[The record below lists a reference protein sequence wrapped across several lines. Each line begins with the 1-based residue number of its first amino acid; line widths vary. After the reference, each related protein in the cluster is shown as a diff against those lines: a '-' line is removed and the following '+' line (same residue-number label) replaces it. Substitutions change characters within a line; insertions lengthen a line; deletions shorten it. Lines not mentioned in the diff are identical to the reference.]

1 MGNTKKKKTDEETV
15 ETVVEETAK
24 SSNDKADKEATK
36 EAEKEAKKEAKI
48 QDKIEKATSKQT
60 KEEKKAEEKAVKQA
74 IKKALKIE
82 GESVIEPVDVSET
95 KIVTTEFL
103 NVRRSPDASTSQNVI
118 TIIRK
123 GTPVNV
129 TAHFDGVWS
138 KIDFEGI
145 DAYVMS
151 KFIN

>member
-15 ETVVEETAK
+15 ETVVEETVE
-24 SSNDKADKEATK
+24 SSNDKADKEAEKKAK
-36 EAEKEAKKEAKI
+36 EAAKI
-48 QDKIEKATSKQT
+48 QDKIEKATAKQT
-60 KEEKKAEEKAVKQA
+60 KEEKKTEEKAVKQA

-82 GESVIEPVDVSET
+82 DESVIEPVDVSET

>member
-15 ETVVEETAK
+15 ETVVEETVESSKDK
-24 SSNDKADKEATK
+24 SDK
-36 EAEKEAKKEAKI
+36 EAEKKAKEAAKI

>member
-15 ETVVEETAK
+15 ETVVEETVE
-24 SSNDKADKEATK
+24 SSNDKADK

>member
-24 SSNDKADKEATK
+24 SSKDKADKEAEKKAK
-36 EAEKEAKKEAKI
+36 EAAKI
-48 QDKIEKATSKQT
+48 QDKIEKATAKQT
-60 KEEKKAEEKAVKQA
+60 KEEKKTEEKAVKEA

-82 GESVIEPVDVSET
+82 GPSVIEPVDVSET